1 MPRSQPDPVP
11 PTAPQRNAVLI
22 TRPGPAAERTADH
35 VRRLGSIPVLSPH
48 LSVQPRPVRPPP
60 QPPEAILLTSANAV
74 AALSDCPHA
83 PVLAVGD
90 ATAAQA
96 RAAGRPDVRSAA
108 GSAADLLAL
117 CRRHLPPGASLLL
130 LSGAGQ
136 GTTLAADLRAAGFRV
151 HRRVAYRA
159 APVPRL
165 PGAAADAIE
174 ADRLRAALFLSAET
188 AATFARL
195 LPPSL
200 HPHLRG
206 IEALA
211 IAPKAAA
218 ALAPLPW
225 GRVRVSLRPTL
236 EQVLALL

>member
-1 MPRSQPDPVP
+1 MPRSQPDPAP
-11 PTAPQRNAVLI
+11 PLRNAVLI

-35 VRRLGSIPVLSPH
+35 IRSLGAVPVIAPL
-48 LSVQPRPVRPPP
+48 LCVQPRPVPAFPHP
-60 QPPEAILLTSANAV
+60 ADAVLLTSANAV
-74 AALSDCPHA
+74 PALSACPPA

-90 ATAAQA
+90 ATAEQA
-96 RAAGRPDVRSAA
+96 RAAGRPDVHSAA
-108 GSAADLLAL
+108 GTAADLAAL
-117 CRRHLPPGASLLL
+117 CRDRLRPGTSLLL
-130 LSGAGQ
+130 LSGAGL
-136 GTTLAADLRAAGFRV
+136 GATLAADLRAAGFRV
-151 HRRVAYRA
+151 HRRVAYHA

-165 PGAAADAIE
+165 PAVAAAAIE

-188 AATFARL
+188 AAVFARL
-195 LPPSL
+195 LPPHL
-200 HPHLRG
+200 RPHLRG